1 MHVFGSVM
9 AGIPRLPLFRIVLC
23 RNIHSAQP
31 AAAMIPPASAYPAPV
46 RIAPFPPCRNN
57 TSPSQATCSVSPFAN
72 STSTVSP
79 RRLCSSR
86 RAYSCASQSSTYAPL
101 SARRRQSASLPS
113 ASAKAYTSSSTPV
126 IVAFALSMGC
136 RASVTASMS
145 SLAAIIKHAASRNP
159 IKNTP
164 SDPGE
169 RSASRRSSVMPR
181 NPAANFPNRMAFPF
195 PAFDSLTQLPET
207 ALAMVRRLIHPM
219 TACHERDRS
228 ERWRPI
234 PSSNISLFVPQ
245 FFNGVYW
252 NALPHISACS
262 LRRGRQ
268 MNRALN
274 MRPAPT
280 HHVFYPMFARH

>member
-1 MHVFGSVM
+1 MRASDVFAAPDAASRRSKPPLAQDRKGEDRLSCRFRTICEKWPRLFKIMHVFGSVM

-159 IKNTP
+159 IKNAP

-181 NPAANFPNRMAFPF
+181 NPAANFPNRMVFPF

-207 ALAMVRRLIHPM
+207 AFSDGEN
-219 TACHERDRS
+219 C
-228 ERWRPI
+228 
-234 PSSNISLFVPQ
+234 SSI
-245 FFNGVYW
+245 
-252 NALPHISACS
+252 
-262 LRRGRQ
+262 R
-268 MNRALN
+268 
-274 MRPAPT
+274 
-280 HHVFYPMFARH
+280 